1 MTNLDEKHPLEAAA
15 KAVGT
20 HLRLAKLLGVSKGA
34 LSQWKLPQRK
44 VPAEYCGAIERITGG
59 RVDCET
65 LRPDV
70 DWGIY
75 RLPKS
80 RRRISKAEAA

>member
-1 MTNLDEKHPLEAAA
+1 MKSPAKHPLEVAAGI
-15 KAVGT
+15 VGNQ
-20 HLRLAKLLGVSKGA
+20 LQLAQRLGVSKGA
-34 LSQWKLPQRK
+34 LSQWKLPDRQ
-44 VPAEYCGAIERITGG
+44 VPAEQCGAIERLTGG

-80 RRRISKAEAA
+80 DRRFRKAA

>member
-1 MTNLDEKHPLEAAA
+1 MKSTEPEHPLEVAAGI
-15 KAVGT
+15 VGSHT
-20 HLRLAKLLGVSKGA
+20 RLAKLLGRTKGA
-34 LSQWKLPQRK
+34 IGQWKLPKRK
-44 VPAEYCGAIERITGG
+44 VPAEYCGAIERLTGG

-65 LRPDV
+65 LRPDL

-80 RRRISKAEAA
+80 DRRFRKAA

>member
-1 MTNLDEKHPLEAAA
+1 MKSPEAEHPLEVAAGI
-15 KAVGT
+15 VGSYT
-20 HLRLAKLLGVSKGA
+20 RLAKLLGRTKGA
-34 LSQWKLPQRK
+34 VGQWKDPERK
-44 VPAEYCGAIERITGG
+44 VPAECCGAIERLTGG

-75 RLPKS
+75 RMPKAD
-80 RRRISKAEAA
+80 RRLRKSAA